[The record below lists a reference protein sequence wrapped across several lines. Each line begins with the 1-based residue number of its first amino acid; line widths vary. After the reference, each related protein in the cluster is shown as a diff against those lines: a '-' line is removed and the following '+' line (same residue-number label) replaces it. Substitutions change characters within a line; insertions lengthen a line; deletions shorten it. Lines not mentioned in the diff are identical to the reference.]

1 MKAVVFKNMLLHN
14 TFSELRTITQK
25 ESQKNLMDSHANV
38 VVGIDME
45 MTVQSPQTM

>member
-1 MKAVVFKNMLLHN
+1 MKLLFSRICFSQVK

-25 ESQKNLMDSHANV
+25 ESNDSHANV